1 MEDKRFESLYRW
13 MKQKEELNDFL
24 PKATGEWEKDKNKF
38 ISFQVEMEKLA
49 NLTDVDL
56 D

>member
-1 MEDKRFESLYRW
+1 

-24 PKATGEWEKDKNKF
+24 PKATGDWEKDKKMF
-38 ISFQVEMEKLA
+38 ISFQKEMEKLA
-49 NLTDVDL
+49 NLTDIDL

>member
-1 MEDKRFESLYRW
+1 MEERFKNLYNW

-24 PKATGEWEKDKNKF
+24 PKATGIWEKDKTKF
-38 ISFQVEMEKLA
+38 INFQMEMEKLA
-49 NLTDVDL
+49 NLTETDL

>member
-1 MEDKRFESLYRW
+1 

-24 PKATGEWEKDKNKF
+24 PKATGIWEKDKKKF

-49 NLTDVDL
+49 NLTDIDL
-56 D
+56 E

>member
-1 MEDKRFESLYRW
+1 MEERIKNLYNW

-24 PKATGEWEKDKNKF
+24 PKATGIWEKDKKKF
-38 ISFQVEMEKLA
+38 ISFQKEMEKLVD
-49 NLTDVDL
+49 LTDVDL

>member
-1 MEDKRFESLYRW
+1 ML
-13 MKQKEELNDFL
+13 QKNELSDFL
-24 PKATGEWEKDKNKF
+24 PKATGDWEKDKKKF